1 MLPFEIMLSVTS
13 IVIAAA
19 GLLLVHRI
27 IRTSGRDRPRDPA
40 RVQRLVDNMNSY
52 NTGEIELSG
61 AKSSSS
67 D

>member
-19 GLLLVHRI
+19 SLLLVHRI

-40 RVQRLVDNMNSY
+40 RVQRLVDKMNSCS
-52 NTGEIELSG
+52 TSEVEPPET
-61 AKSSSS
+61 KSSSS